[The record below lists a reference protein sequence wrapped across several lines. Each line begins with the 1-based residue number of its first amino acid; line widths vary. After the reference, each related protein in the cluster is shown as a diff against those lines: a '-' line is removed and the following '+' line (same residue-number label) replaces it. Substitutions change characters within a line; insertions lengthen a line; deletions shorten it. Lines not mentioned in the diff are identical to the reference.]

1 MYVVAKKKPM
11 TTGKNFNGPSITL
24 TITSSVFID
33 VFLTILCKRRITKRA
48 KKLLKT

>member
-1 MYVVAKKKPM
+1 MYVVAIKKPT

-24 TITSSVFID
+24 TITSSVFIE